1 MRNAKPYPMFVV
13 SFPRDCYASLTMT
26 EFFLAP
32 YGWMFRQAQHDNM
45 EKLIFYAPVT
55 KTHSGRTYTRTLP
68 IRSALISILHHY
80 IKRKTRAGRV
90 FFGALCA
97 IARDFELSDIFVEF
111 FFDVGKLLHFGLFDD
126 VAAQNDHLRIAQ
138 GFKVF
143 ERIAG
148 YNHEVCGFSHF
159 D

>member
-1 MRNAKPYPMFVV
+1 MFVV

-45 EKLIFYAPVT
+45 GKLIFYAPVT
-55 KTHSGRTYTRTLP
+55 KTHSGRTHTRTLP
-68 IRSALISILHHY
+68 IRSALISISTPLY
-80 IKRKTRAGRV
+80 KTKDTRGACL
-90 FFGALCA
+90 FGAFCA
-97 IARDFELSDIFVEF
+97 IVCDFELSDIFVEF
-111 FFDVGKLLHFGLFDD
+111 FFDVCKLLHLGVFGYF
-126 VAAQNDHLRIAQ
+126 AAQNDHLRIAQ

-143 ERIAG
+143 ERIAV